1 MEVMPPELRPVS
13 RKDYLANLELRH
25 EVDMELIG
33 ERHERLRLLF
43 QTQLTYNDDY

>member
-13 RKDYLANLELRH
+13 HQDYLANLELRH
-25 EVDMELIG
+25 EVDMERIG

-43 QTQLTYNDDY
+43 QTQLTYNDDD